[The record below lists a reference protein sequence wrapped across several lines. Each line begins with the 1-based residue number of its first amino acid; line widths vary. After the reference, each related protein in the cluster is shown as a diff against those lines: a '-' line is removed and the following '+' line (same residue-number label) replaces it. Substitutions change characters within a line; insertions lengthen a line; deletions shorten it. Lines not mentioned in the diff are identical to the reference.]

1 MSYYVVKNWGNYL
14 CSTFKGLC
22 PQWYYQRQDADRFAS
37 KLDAIAMCH
46 KAQAGVLWD
55 REASSAPEARVVK
68 VYERGEL
75 LAEVRRLRRGIKDLT
90 S

>member
-1 MSYYVVKNWGNYL
+1 
-14 CSTFKGLC
+14 
-22 PQWYYQRQDADRFAS
+22 
-37 KLDAIAMCH
+37 MCH